1 MTENKELTFVFKQFF
16 MLVLC
21 VSLAAGL
28 CSQPLKSTVSYISSL
43 SETCVNTF
51 TGERAEP
58 VPSEPGQDEPA
69 NRKIREMLNRLLRA
83 ITFSPNGM
91 YSVCWSVLQA
101 LLQPSG
107 RDVGKLDFGNKIR
120 ENSVKN
126 GEILTPNTLFRAERH
141 GLLHMKLNKKMFL
154 QQALQPHLRRL

>member
-21 VSLAAGL
+21 VSPAAGL

-58 VPSEPGQDEPA
+58 VPSEPGQDEPGKPENPGNA
-69 NRKIREMLNRLLRA
+69 ESPPTGDYIQSEWYVFGMLVGLAGIAATVR
-83 ITFSPNGM
+83 
-91 YSVCWSVLQA
+91 
-101 LLQPSG
+101 SG
-107 RDVGKLDFGNKIR
+107 RREIR
-120 ENSVKN
+120 FWK
-126 GEILTPNTLFRAERH
+126 
-141 GLLHMKLNKKMFL
+141 
-154 QQALQPHLRRL
+154 